1 MARTAII
8 TGAASGIGAALA
20 RALGAKGVALV
31 LADVDAV
38 GVELVADEVNRS
50 GPGSALGVHLD
61 VRDAAAVQRLVDE
74 TVEQHGRLDMLFN
87 NAGIGVGGDTL
98 DLTVEHWDRC
108 IDVNLRGVIHGVQ
121 AALPHMVA
129 QGEGYIVNTASLA
142 GLMPSPYLAPYA
154 ATKHAVVGLTLSLR
168 TEFEDRGVHF
178 IALCPGFTDT
188 PILDKTMPTDLPPVR
203 IAEPVRGMAEAMPGG
218 VYELDRLVTD
228 ILRAVERNDAVM
240 VAPASARTAWRAFRL
255 APGRVIRLITQ
266 GAARQAAR
274 YGRPE

>member
-1 MARTAII
+1 M
-8 TGAASGIGAALA
+8 
-20 RALGAKGVALV
+20 ALV
-31 LADVDAV
+31 LADVDTL
-38 GVELVADEVNRS
+38 GVELIADEVNRS
-50 GPGSALGVHLD
+50 GRGSARGVHLD
-61 VRDAAAVQRLVDE
+61 VRDAAAVQRLVDD
-74 TVEQHGRLDMLFN
+74 TVEQHGRLDMIFN

-142 GLMPSPYLAPYA
+142 GLLPSPFLAPYA

-168 TEFEDRGVHF
+168 AEFEERGVHF

-188 PILDKTMPTDLPPVR
+188 PILDKTMPSDLPAVR
-203 IAEPVRGMAEAMPGG
+203 VSEPVRGMAEAMPGG
-218 VYELDRLVTD
+218 VYELDRLIAD
-228 ILRAVERNDAVM
+228 IVRAVERNEPVM

-255 APGRVIRLITQ
+255 SPARMIGLITR
-266 GAARQAAR
+266 GASRKASRFV
-274 YGRPE
+274 GSE